1 MRTRTL
7 AAALLCCLLCA
18 CVTGGAD
25 SEDLAEATELSPQ
38 RRLEL
43 ARAAHSADP
52 DDPQANLDLARALTS
67 LERPDWRRA
76 EAPARVAFDSG
87 ELDAPAGRI
96 LGKIYWEIGDP
107 IETVSCWRAAR
118 AADPTS
124 VRDSDFLYALR
135 SAITT
140 ATTFHRYDVALP
152 LRYEL
157 LDFVEAHHGDLEDG
171 TVEIHDLDD
180 VDDLIQSVSPDAF
193 TTAFSDYVRFAT
205 EEGTRDDAVA
215 FLTDLSRTREDPDD
229 PIHAFVRDEA
239 ERKAREDAE

>member
-7 AAALLCCLLCA
+7 AALLCCLLCA

-25 SEDLAEATELSPQ
+25 SDDLTEATELSPQ

-52 DDPQANLDLARALTS
+52 DDPQANLDLAHALTS

-76 EAPARVAFDSG
+76 EAPAKVAFDSG

-96 LGKIYWEIGDP
+96 LGKIYWELGHP
-107 IETVSCWRAAR
+107 IKAVSCWRAAR
-118 AADPTS
+118 AADPAA
-124 VRDSDFLYALR
+124 VRDSDYLYALR
-135 SAITT
+135 TALTT
-140 ATTFHRYDVALP
+140 ATTFRQHDLAVS

-157 LDFVEAHHGDLEDG
+157 LDFVEARRGDLEDG
-171 TVEIHDLDD
+171 TLETSD
-180 VDDLIQSVSPDAF
+180 VDAVFHSVSPDAF
-193 TTAFSDYVRFAT
+193 TTAFSDYVQFAT
-205 EEGTRDDAVA
+205 EEDTRDGAVA
-215 FLTDLSRTREDPDD
+215 FLTDLARTREDPDD